1 MARLILKSPYLKCDS
16 NSSVS
21 GYLRYIGTRERVEL
35 LPDDR
40 PPTRKQEQLVRK
52 LVKDFPDT
60 EKLGEYSDYEAKPTK
75 ANASALITRAL
86 EENWAQV
93 QQSDGYMKYIA
104 TRPRAE
110 RLGDHGLFGDEDGVD
125 LEQAMRELDQYTG
138 NVWTHIISL
147 KREDAA
153 RLGYDNAK
161 AWMNL
166 LRANRND
173 IAAAMNIAPGNFR
186 WYAAF
191 HDEGEHPH
199 VHMMAW
205 STLPSEAYLTREG
218 IRKIK
223 STLTNQIFRQEMLH
237 TYEQKSQSRDELV
250 REARRTIR
258 KLTQEMARSICTEPA
273 IEQKMA
279 QLAEQLKTVRG
290 KKSYGYL
297 PKSVKKTVDEVV
309 DKLAEL
315 PVVRECYDQWY
326 ALQSEVDSYYHDKPR
341 EKKKLSQEKEF
352 RQIKNAAIQEAERIR
367 MEEITFEDAD
377 LPGHDEPEQVRGES
391 YACWELRQMIQ
402 NEAIPLADRD
412 EAAKELE
419 RLAERGDTHA
429 QYLMGQL
436 YRDGPLLIP
445 DGQKAKGW
453 FTQAAEQGLPEAQY
467 ALGKLLLSDDPE
479 VRDPDEGIR
488 WLRQAAENGN
498 LFAAYRLGKEYL
510 EGITVNKD
518 TARAVEWFTQSAE
531 AGNQYAQYILGKLYL
546 TGQGVTHD
554 QAQPM
559 AWFCRSAAQG
569 NQYAH
574 FFLERQNDLHSP
586 SVMLATTRLLYHM
599 SRIFEDH
606 SLPRSGT
613 GLHVD
618 SKLRRKI
625 QEKKIAMGH
634 KPDDH
639 EEEQIHGGMVMGG
652 MCPPQKL
659 RGCKQQKPSGAE
671 TQWNLTAKL
680 TVQMITI

>member
-1 MARLILKSPYLKCDS
+1 MARLILKSPYLKCDG

-40 PPTRKQEQLVRK
+40 PPTRKQEQLVSK
-52 LVKDFPDT
+52 LVKDFPET
-60 EKLGEYSDYEAKPTK
+60 KELGEYLDYKDKPTK
-75 ANASALITRAL
+75 ANASVFITRAL
-86 EENWAQV
+86 EENWPAV

-125 LEQAMRELDQYTG
+125 LAKAMEELDQYTG

-153 RLGYDNAK
+153 RLSYDNAK

-173 IAAAMNIAPGNFR
+173 IAAAMNIQPNHFR

-191 HDEGEHPH
+191 HDEGKHPH

-205 STLPSEAYLTREG
+205 STVPGEACLTRDG

-223 STLTNQIFRQEMLH
+223 SNLTNQIFKQEMLH

-250 REARRTIR
+250 RETRRAIR
-258 KLTQEMARSICTEPA
+258 QLTQEMSRSICTEPA

-279 QLAEQLKTVRG
+279 QLAEQLETVKG

-309 DKLAEL
+309 DRLEEL
-315 PVVRECYDQWY
+315 PVVKQCYDQWY
-326 ALQSEVDSYYHDKPR
+326 ALQNEVDSYYHDKPR

-352 RQIKNAAIQEAERIR
+352 RQIKNAVIQEAERIR
-367 MEEITFEDAD
+367 LGEITFEDAN
-377 LPGHDEPEQVRGES
+377 LAGHDEAEQVRGES
-391 YACWELRQMIQ
+391 DACWKLRQIIRD
-402 NEAIPLADRD
+402 ESLSLADRD
-412 EAAKELE
+412 KVAEELE

-445 DGQKAKGW
+445 DSQKAKHW
-453 FTQAAEQGLPEAQY
+453 FTQAADCSLPEAQY
-467 ALGKLLLSDDPE
+467 ALGKLLLSDDSE
-479 VRDPDEGIR
+479 VRDPEEGIR
-488 WLRQAAENGN
+488 WLKEAAENGSQW
-498 LFAAYRLGKEYL
+498 AAYRLGKEYL
-510 EGITVNKD
+510 TGDAVTKD
-518 TARAVEWFTQSAE
+518 TSKAAEWFTQSAE
-531 AGNQYAQYILGKLYL
+531 AGIQYAQYMLGKLYL
-546 TGQGVTHD
+546 MGQGVAQD
-554 QAQPM
+554 QTQAM
-559 AWFCRSAAQG
+559 DWFSRSAAQG
-569 NQYAH
+569 NQYAQ
-574 FFLERQNDLHSP
+574 FFLERQDSLRPP
-586 SVMLATTRLLYHM
+586 SVMLAATRLLYHI
-599 SRIFEDH
+599 SQIFENR
-606 SLPRSGT
+606 SLPRSSA

-618 SKLRRKI
+618 RKLRRKI
-625 QEKKIAMGH
+625 QEKKIALGH

-639 EEEQIHGGMVMGG
+639 EEEQNQGGMVMGW
-652 MCPPQKL
+652 M
-659 RGCKQQKPSGAE
+659 
-671 TQWNLTAKL
+671 
-680 TVQMITI
+680 